1 MKPSKRKQSKKSV
14 AQNGTPG
21 PTKIKNVGAQGDV
34 LFLRLGDIGAN
45 EIPKSAVRV
54 PPTNGR
60 HVVAHSETGHHHV
73 VDAMGTEMYSDPADP
88 FTCYL
93 RMETVQHFDVIHLRE
108 FDTHA
113 PERFDHGADGVIVVR
128 RQREYTP
135 AGHRMVQD

>member
-1 MKPSKRKQSKKSV
+1 MSKSNT
-14 AQNGTPG
+14 NGSLG
-21 PTKIKNVGAQGDV
+21 TKVIGGVGAQGDV
-34 LFLRLGDIGAN
+34 LFLRLGDIGAA

-73 VDAMGTEMYSDPADP
+73 VDAMGTEMYSDPADQ

-93 RMETVQHFDVIHLRE
+93 RMETVQHFDVIHLRD

-113 PERFDHGADGVIVVR
+113 PERFSHGADGVIVVR
-128 RQREYTP
+128 RQREYIP
-135 AGHRMVQD
+135 GGHRRVED